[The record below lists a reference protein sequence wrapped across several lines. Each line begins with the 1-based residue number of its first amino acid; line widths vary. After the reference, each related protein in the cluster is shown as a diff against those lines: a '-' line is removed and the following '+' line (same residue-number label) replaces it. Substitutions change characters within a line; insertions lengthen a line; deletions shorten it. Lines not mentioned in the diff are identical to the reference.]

1 MNDIIFKD
9 CDFRYLDDNDE
20 LSCKNKQGTE
30 IGCDNC
36 QENIHLNCDNF
47 NAKKDFC
54 LKFFRD
60 NISELKEC
68 QEKTVFNDS
77 LSILAGAV
85 FFLIPCIHNTSVK

>member
-1 MNDIIFKD
+1 MDFMNDMIFKD
-9 CDFRYLDDNDE
+9 CEFRYLDDNEE
-20 LSCKNKQGTE
+20 LCCKNKQGTD

-68 QEKTVFNDS
+68 QEKTVFNDTD
-77 LSILAGAV
+77 LSRKWSNQI
-85 FFLIPCIHNTSVK
+85 

>member
-1 MNDIIFKD
+1 MNYPAKT
-9 CDFRYLDDNDE
+9 NKE
-20 LSCKNKQGTE
+20 LKF
-30 IGCDNC
+30 
-36 QENIHLNCDNF
+36 LNCDNF

-77 LSILAGAV
+77 DLSRKWS
-85 FFLIPCIHNTSVK
+85 N

>member
-1 MNDIIFKD
+1 MEDLDFMNNIIFKD
-9 CDFRYLDDNDE
+9 CEYRYLDDKDE
-20 LSCKNKQGTE
+20 LSCKNKQGND

-47 NAKKDFC
+47 NPKKDFC

-68 QEKTVFNDS
+68 QEKTVFNDTD
-77 LSILAGAV
+77 LSRKWS
-85 FFLIPCIHNTSVK
+85 N